1 MRVLTTEEILNL
13 ETSSVQAWRPFLP
26 SLFFITHSWH
36 RSRMCSSAVVMVISS
51 LLLLVAMPLNTW
63 CNRQQD
69 SIAKTLACL
78 VSRSVRLY
86 CAMAS
91 ISSNPTT
98 TFFCARIWKGF
109 LVR

>member
-63 CNRQQD
+63 CNRIRSQRHWLVWFLGRFDYTAPWLRFPATQQQ
-69 SIAKTLACL
+69 
-78 VSRSVRLY
+78 RSFVHAY
-86 CAMAS
+86 G
-91 ISSNPTT
+91 
-98 TFFCARIWKGF
+98 KG
-109 LVR
+109 